1 MTEDVAYQGIGETLR
16 ATRQRMGLDLQTVA
30 AQLRIRY
37 PHLQAMEVGRF
48 EELPGRIYAIG
59 FLRTYAEHLHLDPDA
74 VVEAFKQE
82 TSAVQGPGRLV
93 FPIPA
98 PETRTPRGWL
108 IVLCLIVAGG
118 LYGGWYYS
126 HNKARLAAE
135 LVSPPPADGSSAP
148 AAPAPAITPPAN
160 ESPTS
165 AAAVPPAP
173 PNAGEALPDKAP
185 PNNAP
190 MPPPNAAAVQPAPT
204 TAPVAPPAAVVPVA
218 PAAVT
223 APPTAVAPLVSAPA
237 PVAAAPP
244 PPATAMAPKPSPAMP
259 AAEPAKPI
267 AADVSS
273 AATETSSSDRSATQ
287 TFGSTEGNVRVVL
300 RAHGDS
306 WIDVRGANNEVLFPG
321 HVLHD
326 GDIYRVP
333 NRADAVLWT
342 GNLGV
347 LEVDVDGKTLPRLG
361 QQGEAR
367 RNLSLDPKNLL
378 AAVPR

>member
-16 ATRQRMGLDLQTVA
+16 ATRQRMGLDLQAVA

-37 PHLQAMEVGRF
+37 PHLQAMEAGRF

-59 FLRTYAEHLHLDPDA
+59 FLRTYGEHLGLDPDA

-82 TSAVQGPGRLV
+82 TSAIQEPGRLV

-126 HNKARLAAE
+126 HSKARLATE
-135 LVSPPPADGSSAP
+135 LIPSPMGSNAAAPPAAPIVAAPRPVESPVATVPPPAA
-148 AAPAPAITPPAN
+148 T
-160 ESPTS
+160 
-165 AAAVPPAP
+165 
-173 PNAGEALPDKAP
+173 PNAGEASADKAP
-185 PNNAP
+185 GASPAVS
-190 MPPPNAAAVQPAPT
+190 PPALAAVAPSAPVPPAAPVPSASAVSTPASPVAVLPAP
-204 TAPVAPPAAVVPVA
+204 APPAEPAVP
-218 PAAVT
+218 
-223 APPTAVAPLVSAPA
+223 
-237 PVAAAPP
+237 
-244 PPATAMAPKPSPAMP
+244 MAP
-259 AAEPAKPI
+259 AAEPPKPPP
-267 AADVSS
+267 AVTEASPV
-273 AATETSSSDRSATQ
+273 ATASTSSDGTAVQ

-333 NRADAVLWT
+333 NRSDAVLWT
-342 GNLGV
+342 GNLGA
-347 LEVDVDGKTLPRLG
+347 LEVDVDGKALPRIG
-361 QQGEAR
+361 QPGEAR
-367 RNLSLDPKNLL
+367 RNFSLDPKKLL
-378 AAVPR
+378 AGAAH